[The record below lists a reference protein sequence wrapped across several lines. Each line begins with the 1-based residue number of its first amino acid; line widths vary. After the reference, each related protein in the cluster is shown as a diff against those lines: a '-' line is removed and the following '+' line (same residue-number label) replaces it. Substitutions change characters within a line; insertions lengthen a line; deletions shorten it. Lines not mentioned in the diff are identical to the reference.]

1 MIDFG
6 LIPVNERLIVVP
18 KTIEKTNL
26 FLPHTAKT
34 VEKPE
39 VGFIIAMDSEME
51 KPKCKVGD
59 KIVFNKFAATDI
71 EYQKKKYVVMLESS
85 ILAVFKN
92 VDDKEREQYL
102 SGKGDEEYKI

>member
-1 MIDFG
+1 MD

-18 KTIEKTNL
+18 KTIDKTNIY
-26 FLPHTAKT
+26 LPHTAKT

-39 VGFIIAMDSEME
+39 VGFIIAMDTAIE

-71 EYQKKKYVVMLESS
+71 EYKKKKYLVMLESS
-85 ILAVFKN
+85 ILAIFSN
-92 VDDKEREQYL
+92 VDEEERKRYME
-102 SGKGDEEYKI
+102 GKGDDEYRP